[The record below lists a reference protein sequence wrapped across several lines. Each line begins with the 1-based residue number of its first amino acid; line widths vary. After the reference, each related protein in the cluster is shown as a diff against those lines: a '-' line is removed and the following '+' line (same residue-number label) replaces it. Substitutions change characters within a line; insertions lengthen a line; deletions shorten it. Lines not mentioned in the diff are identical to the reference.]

1 MESSPTDT
9 SLSNEDIEKLVRSGF
24 TVKSVFLREDGFEYI
39 VERSPDLK
47 RNFAVL
53 LASLKVGGGVA
64 VLRSSGEDLLLLVR
78 KHVDYPKSRLRI
90 PLILLLA
97 TLATIGADGVL
108 RFLAFEG
115 SITPFIIILYTVSL
129 FGIIGTHELGHKIAS
144 ARHGVKSSL
153 PYFIPGVPTLLPT
166 FGALIKASEPPV
178 NRDSLFD
185 LGISGP
191 LAGLFVSLLVALGGG
206 LTAVTLSVGDIA
218 KKTAAGSLQE
228 ITHLDI
234 FTNLILNIFAKQ
246 PEGSGLILS
255 PLTFAASLGFLV
267 TFLNLMP
274 AWQLDGGHVAGA
286 VLSDRVH
293 KYFTYASIIAMFLLG
308 FQLMALLVLFMSF
321 RSPAMKPLDDVS
333 ELSKSRK
340 ILFVLV
346 LVLTVA
352 LYYFTILNNPYFSL
366 SANI

>member
-1 MESSPTDT
+1 MENSSTDT
-9 SLSNEDIEKLVRSGF
+9 SLSNEDIERLVRSGF
-24 TVKSVFLREDGFEYI
+24 AVKSVFLREDGFEYI
-39 VERSPDLK
+39 VEKSPDIK
-47 RNFAVL
+47 RNFATL
-53 LASLKVGGGVA
+53 LAGLKARGGVA
-64 VLRSSGEDLLLLVR
+64 VLRSSGEDLLLLIR
-78 KHVDYPKSRLRI
+78 KHIDYPKPKSRT

-97 TLATIGADGVL
+97 TLATIGIDGIF

-115 SITPFIIILYTVSL
+115 SITPLIIILYTASL

-191 LAGLFVSLLVALGGG
+191 LAGLFVSLLVGLGGG

-218 KKTAAGSLQE
+218 RKTAAGSLQE
-228 ITHLDI
+228 ITNLDI
-234 FTNLILNIFAKQ
+234 FTNLILNTFAKQ

-286 VLSDRVH
+286 VLSEKVH

-321 RSPAMKPLDDVS
+321 RAPAMKPLDDVS
-333 ELSKSRK
+333 ELSRSRK
-340 ILFVLV
+340 VLFVLV

-352 LYYFTILNNPYFSL
+352 LYYFTILNNPYFSF
-366 SANI
+366 SANM